1 MHKKNKT
8 ISSSPN
14 PENASIKVN
23 SFTEKKKK
31 KQCGSMDPLPGA
43 PQSYVDLDVVPRY
56 GPRHPAGCQHIPP
69 TVGVKKK
76 NGLTFHRILLVQ

>member
-23 SFTEKKKK
+23 SFTEKKK